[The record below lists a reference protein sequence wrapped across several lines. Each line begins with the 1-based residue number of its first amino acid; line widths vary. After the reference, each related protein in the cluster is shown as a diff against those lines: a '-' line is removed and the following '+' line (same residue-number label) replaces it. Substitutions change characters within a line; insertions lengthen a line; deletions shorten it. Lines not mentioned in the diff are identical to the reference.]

1 MGYLPEKLSD
11 LPAGAAF
18 AGGHHPNATGSWRI
32 FKPVLNE
39 ERCKNCLLCWIFCPE
54 AVIVR
59 KEKTVEITYD
69 FCKGCGICANECP
82 TKAIEMVKEG

>member
-1 MGYLPEKLSD
+1 MGFIPNKLSD

-18 AGGHHPNATGSWRI
+18 EGGHPTTHTGNWRI
-32 FKPVLNE
+32 FKPVLNKDKC
-39 ERCKNCLLCWIFCPE
+39 RNCLLCWIFCPE
-54 AVIVR
+54 AVI
-59 KEKTVEITYD
+59 KKGSDNVEITYD